1 MLEREARRLLASAVD
16 RMRLSA
22 RGAVRV
28 TRVAQT
34 IAYLAAR
41 TLVLTADVAEALQYR
56 PDPELVGLATDEA

>member
-1 MLEREARRLLASAVD
+1 VD

-41 TLVLTADVAEALQYR
+41 TQILPADVAEALQYR
-56 PDPELVGLATDEA
+56 PDAELVGLTTDDA